1 MRTAI
6 IAAVALVALCCVG
19 PAPAQAKD
27 MNGKLGVGLEQSL
40 GGVTGLA
47 IRYWP
52 GAAFGIMGVLGVDI
66 VSVKEEDRR
75 GLATTFT
82 GSVGFAY
89 NFARSLHANLSAGA
103 RLALGYESE
112 RAARLEDPARTSGI
126 LQVIIEVPVAL
137 EFFLSDNFSVGVA
150 TGLMFVFVPKDGAA
164 LDGEGHGS
172 TKIPRSIGI
181 GIGSGAITGTLSAV
195 YYF

>member
-1 MRTAI
+1 MRTAAL
-6 IAAVALVALCCVG
+6 AATLTALCLC
-19 PAPAQAKD
+19 APAHAKD

-40 GGVTGLA
+40 GGVTGIAL
-47 IRYWP
+47 RYWP
-52 GAAFGIMGVLGVDI
+52 GAAFGIVGVVGVDI
-66 VSVKEEDRR
+66 ISIKEEDRR

-103 RLALGYESE
+103 RLALGYQSK
-112 RAARLEDPARTSGI
+112 RAAQLVEPLRTGSI
-126 LQVIIEVPVAL
+126 LQVIVEIPVAL

-164 LDGEGHGS
+164 LDGKGHGE